1 MWAVKHKQRD
11 LGSWEGVVSVRRLC
25 CNWLI
30 GCFGFNDP
38 LRLYFSLYRAVSQRE
53 GKKEET

>member
-1 MWAVKHKQRD
+1 MGSQAQIAGFGKLGRAVPI
-11 LGSWEGVVSVRRLC
+11 RRLC

-38 LRLYFSLYRAVSQRE
+38 LRVCFSLYRAVSQRE